1 MRIFSRL
8 AACGVVL
15 SILAGCESKTTL
27 DIRQL
32 DDAREASIGVIT
44 GSTGEA
50 GTKERFPDADIKSFD
65 DPMDAVSALLAGQLD
80 AMVTGRPVA
89 TLVARNNPTLT
100 VVEEPLQFETT
111 AIAVRK
117 DATQLLQQ
125 LNALILTLKT
135 DGTLQSMDA
144 RWFKTTPGPY
154 DEPAIEAPGEGE
166 PLVIGVAATRE
177 PFSYVDGRG
186 RVTGHDGELARRI
199 GVALNRPV
207 EFSNMRFAA
216 LIPALQS
223 GKIDMIVTG
232 MTATEERAKAVSFT
246 DSYYDN
252 AQVMLVRRASTE
264 AGETP
269 TEAVAGRGKIRSND
283 DLAGSRVAAMLG
295 SVQDVYVRKNY
306 PTAEVLQYNTAS
318 DLVVAVESARVD
330 MGVADKDFLGEILAE
345 NDQLAMLDEP
355 LFSMNVGAGF
365 NRDDPGLREAFDV
378 FLARIRSDGTY
389 DDMVDRWFTRK
400 QKAMPPLPEEGTG
413 GLIDVG
419 TAAFGFPYGAI
430 QDGDFAGFDIELAR
444 RFAASQGKQARFVHL
459 EFGAL
464 VAAQAAGKVDMLAT
478 GMFITP
484 ERQERID
491 FSKPYYSTEIRLF
504 ALKERMAAMSSLI
517 PAAEAS
523 TSQARGINSNE
534 DLRGSRVAVLLGSA
548 QDVYLR
554 KNYPTA
560 VISQYNNASDLV
572 LAVAGDRVDMG
583 VADRLFL
590 EEILS
595 QNPALGMLDEPVFRS
610 EIGAGFNK
618 SNPALRDAF
627 NTFLAGIRAD
637 GTHERM
643 ADYWIVKKQRT
654 MPPVPPAGKGGEI
667 VVGTAA
673 FGFPFG
679 AIENGQLAGFDI
691 ELVRRF
697 AASEG
702 KTARFSQ
709 MEFGSLIAALAS
721 GKIDMI
727 ATSMFITEERKE
739 RIDFSDP
746 YFTTDSR
753 VFALKKN
760 LGQGSVT
767 VSAPTSSADRLSST
781 ADLHGRRIGVMLGS
795 AQEGFATKT
804 FPDSEVL
811 QYRTAADLVLAVNDG
826 KVDAGFMDGDPLR
839 EILSQQPGFAILG
852 EPLFVSPAGAGFS
865 KGSVELRD
873 RFNQFLAGI
882 RADGTYD
889 DMIERWIRGKD
900 STMPELPDIPRQGK
914 LVVATN
920 DFGLPFV
927 AVQDGRL
934 VGFDMELAERFAHY
948 LGREIELLNMDW
960 SAVIAATVSGKA
972 DVGLGCM
979 FITEERKQNILFSD
993 PYYEAQSLAIA
1004 LASRLPP
1011 AAAAGNPEPV
1021 PPAQPTWLDGLKA
1034 SVESNLLRE
1043 KRYLLIWDGLQT
1055 TVIISVLSTLFGT
1068 LLGALVC
1075 GMRMS
1080 PSRWLEWPAR
1090 TYIAVLRGMPVLVLL
1105 MLIFY
1110 VVFASVDIS
1119 PVFVAVVAFGMNF
1132 AAYVAEIYRSG
1143 IQGIDRGQWEAGIAM
1158 GFSKVKTFLYVILP
1172 QTVQRILP
1180 VYKGEFISLVK
1191 MTSIVG
1197 YIAVQDLTK
1206 ASDIIRSRTFDAFF
1220 PLVMVAILYFVIAWV
1235 LIQALEYVERRT
1247 DPKRRRRKAV
1257 SA

>member
-1 MRIFSRL
+1 MTTYLRL
-8 AACGVVL
+8 AACSMVL
-15 SILAGCESKTTL
+15 FGLAGCDTKTTL
-27 DIRQL
+27 DIRRL
-32 DDAREASIGVIT
+32 DDASEASIGVIT

-80 AMVTGRPVA
+80 AMVTGRPTA
-89 TLVARNNPTLT
+89 ALVARNNPVLAL
-100 VVEEPLQFETT
+100 VEEPLQFENT

-117 DATQLLQQ
+117 DSEQLLEQ
-125 LNALILTLKT
+125 LNALIRALKA
-135 DGTLQSMDA
+135 DGTLESMQA

-154 DEPAIEAPGEGE
+154 DEPANEPPSEGE

-177 PFSYVDGRG
+177 PFSFVDGQG

-246 DSYYDN
+246 NSYYDN
-252 AQVMLVRRASTE
+252 AQVMLVRRANAESG
-264 AGETP
+264 AMP
-269 TEAVAGRGKIRSND
+269 ADAVADQGKIRSND

-318 DLVVAVESARVD
+318 DLVVAVESGRVD
-330 MGVADKDFLGEILAE
+330 MGVADKDFLGEILAD
-345 NDQLAMLDEP
+345 NARLAMLDKA
-355 LFSMNVGAGF
+355 LFSMDVGAGF
-365 NRDDPGLREAFDV
+365 NKDNPELRDAFDA
-378 FLARIRSDGTY
+378 FLAGIRADGTY
-389 DDMVDRWFTRK
+389 DDMVNRWFRLK
-400 QKAMPPLPEEGTG
+400 EKAMPSLPKEGTG
-413 GLIDVG
+413 DVIDVG

-430 QDGDFAGFDIELAR
+430 QDGEFAGFDIELAR
-444 RFAASQGKQARFVHL
+444 RFAASQGKRARFVHL

-484 ERQERID
+484 ERKERID
-491 FSKPYYSTEIRLF
+491 FSKPYYSTEIRVF
-504 ALKERMAAMSSLI
+504 ALKERMATPPQLPAPSGRLTSPDDI
-517 PAAEAS
+517 P
-523 TSQARGINSNE
+523 GK
-534 DLRGSRVAVLLGSA
+534 RVGVVLGSA

-554 KNYPTA
+554 KHYPTA
-560 VISQYNNASDLV
+560 EILQFDHGADLV
-572 LAVAGDRVDMG
+572 LGLTTDRVDLA
-583 VADRLFL
+583 VADRDFVMEVAAPNPLVGVLPQPLF
-590 EEILS
+590 
-595 QNPALGMLDEPVFRS
+595 AS
-610 EIGAGFNK
+610 EVAAGFSKENT
-618 SNPALRDAF
+618 ALRDAF
-627 NTFLAGIRAD
+627 NAFLSTIRAN
-637 GTHERM
+637 GTYDEMIARWFKRRER
-643 ADYWIVKKQRT
+643 A
-654 MPPVPPAGKGGEI
+654 MPPLPAEGDGGVI
-667 VVGTAA
+667 TVGTSA
-673 FGFPFG
+673 GGYPFG
-679 AIENGQLAGFDI
+679 AVFNGEFAGFDI
-691 ELVRRF
+691 ELARRF
-697 AASEG
+697 AASQG
-702 KTARFSQ
+702 KRAQFSHMQ
-709 MEFGSLIAALAS
+709 FASLIAALS
-721 GKIDMI
+721 TGKVDML

-746 YFTTDSR
+746 YYSTDTR
-753 VFALKKN
+753 IFALKTR
-760 LGQGSVT
+760 LGHASTPSG
-767 VSAPTSSADRLSST
+767 DMLSST

-795 AQEGFATKT
+795 AHEGFAIRT

-811 QYRTAADLVLAVNDG
+811 QYRSAADMVLAVHDG
-826 KVDAGFMDGDPLR
+826 KVDAGFLDADPLR
-839 EILSQQPGFAILG
+839 EILSQQPGFSILG
-852 EPLFVSPAGAGFS
+852 EPLFVSEAGAGFS
-865 KGSVELRD
+865 KGAAELRD
-873 RFNQFLAGI
+873 RFNEFLAGI

-889 DMIERWIRGKD
+889 DMIERWIKGKD
-900 STMPELPDIPRQGK
+900 TVMPKLPDIPRQGK

-927 AVQDGRL
+927 AVRDGRL
-934 VGFDMELAERFAHY
+934 VGFDMELAERFAHF
-948 LGREIELLNMDW
+948 LGRELELLNMEW
-960 SAVIAATVSGKA
+960 SAVIAATVGGKA
-972 DVGLGCM
+972 DLGLGCM

-993 PYYEAQSLAIA
+993 PYYEAQSLAIV
-1004 LASRLPP
+1004 LSSRL
-1011 AAAAGNPEPV
+1011 ATTAEAAGDPAPAPSAEPS
-1021 PPAQPTWLDGLKA
+1021 WLDGIKA

-1090 TYIAVLRGMPVLVLL
+1090 SYIAVLRGTPVLVLL

-1235 LIQALEYVERRT
+1235 LIQALEYVERQT